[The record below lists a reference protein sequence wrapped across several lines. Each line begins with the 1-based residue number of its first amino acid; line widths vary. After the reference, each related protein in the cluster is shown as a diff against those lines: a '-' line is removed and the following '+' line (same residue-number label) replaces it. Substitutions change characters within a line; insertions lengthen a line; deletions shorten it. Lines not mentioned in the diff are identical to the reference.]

1 MKKNMLVILFLLCIV
16 PYIIAIYQ
24 VILIKRWHVQ
34 LQIMQNNIN
43 EQFKVYKIRENI
55 NKQWLKNKR
64 VLNGGNQVANAAE
77 DVMLIASL
85 RQYAGKII
93 EVQHKKNDVN
103 IHMKITMQ
111 NYLYWLLS
119 GSFKKSLMTPVS
131 MQIKNNIMQL
141 QLVQVE
147 DDS

>member
-1 MKKNMLVILFLLCIV
+1 MLVILFLLCIV